1 MCTQQISIFT
11 KHIERHSYTEKFLL
25 RIAYSAPFNVH
36 IFQFLLII
44 LCCRDGT
51 LGAGD
56 LAREAYTRGSTDN
69 ISLIIIDFNS
79 SLT

>member
-1 MCTQQISIFT
+1 MNVSAFMRNLLYSTWLTLHSIS
-11 KHIERHSYTEKFLL
+11 
-25 RIAYSAPFNVH
+25 VH
-36 IFQFLLII
+36 VLEIII
-44 LCCRDGT
+44 LKFRNGT

-79 SLT
+79 SSS